1 VEQLA
6 SPYGNCFR
14 GLKHLPEIQ
23 RAAGAESLAWF
34 VQNDRVERKNMGPA
48 IALRLRQHLTLTPQV
63 QQALRLLQMS
73 ALEFAQEMEQALNE
87 NPFLEEKENA
97 PESAAETAA
106 VSDAPAEAGPALED
120 LSPAPEAPA
129 GGAERDQE
137 EWSGGPDVAPTLQ
150 EHLRSQL
157 MISQM
162 GNRDRA
168 LAHMIVDSLDDD
180 GYFKVSFGELAAM
193 VPEEHDVRAEDFAA
207 ALRLVQSLDPAG
219 VGARSLEECLCL
231 QLEALPAETPAR
243 AVALAICHGNLA
255 LLGNREW
262 ARLQHAVGCDEAAL
276 HRARKLIKSLDPR
289 PGHRFGAQEARYV
302 VPDVIVRKKGDKWG
316 AAINP
321 ASLPRVRLNRV
332 YAEAI
337 SGRGQSNQSLSRQLQ
352 EARWLLRSIE
362 QRFVTIQRVAEA
374 IVARQRGFFEYG
386 AVAMKPLTL
395 KLIAGELGLHES
407 TVCRVTNSK
416 YMSTPRGLF
425 EFKHFFSRKL
435 ATESGGAASATAVR
449 AVMKEMI
456 AAEDPRAPLSDAEL
470 ARLLAQQGLR
480 VARRTITKYRAL
492 MRLPSVDVRRLE
504 MRKGA

>member
-1 VEQLA
+1 
-6 SPYGNCFR
+6 
-14 GLKHLPEIQ
+14 
-23 RAAGAESLAWF
+23 
-34 VQNDRVERKNMGPA
+34 MGPA

-73 ALEFAQEMEQALNE
+73 ALEFAQEMEQALTS
-87 NPFLEEKENA
+87 NPFLEESGDAAAA
-97 PESAAETAA
+97 PRESASSVDDVVVPQETVSPG
-106 VSDAPAEAGPALED
+106 VSDRE
-120 LSPAPEAPA
+120 
-129 GGAERDQE
+129 QE
-137 EWSGGPDVAPTLQ
+137 EWAGASDAQPTLQ
-150 EHLRSQL
+150 EHLREQL

-162 GNRDRA
+162 GSRDRA

-180 GYFKVSFGELAAM
+180 GYFKAAFDELAAM
-193 VPEEHDVRAEDFAA
+193 VPAEHDVRPEDFEA

-219 VGARSLEECLCL
+219 VAARSLEECLEL
-231 QLEALPAETPAR
+231 QLAALDPATPGR
-243 AVALAICHGNLA
+243 ACALAIVRGRHLQ

-262 ARLQHAVGCDEAAL
+262 ARLQHAVNCDEATLHTARAL
-276 HRARKLIKSLDPR
+276 IRTLDPK
-289 PGHRFGAQEARYV
+289 PGHRFGAPEARYV
-302 VPDVIVRKKGDKWG
+302 VPDVLVRKLRDRWT

-321 ASLPRVRLNRV
+321 ASLPRVRLNRA

-337 SGRGQSNQSLSRQLQ
+337 QSRGTNQSLSRQLQ

-362 QRFVTIQRVAEA
+362 QRFATIQRVADA

-386 AVAMKPLTL
+386 EVAMKPLTL

-407 TVCRVTNSK
+407 TVCRVTNNK
-416 YMSTPRGLF
+416 YMATPRGLF
-425 EFKHFFSRKL
+425 EFKHFFSRRL

-449 AVMKEMI
+449 AVMKELI

-492 MRLPSVDVRRLE
+492 MRLPSVDVRRADL
-504 MRKGA
+504 RR

>member
-1 VEQLA
+1 
-6 SPYGNCFR
+6 
-14 GLKHLPEIQ
+14 
-23 RAAGAESLAWF
+23 
-34 VQNDRVERKNMGPA
+34 MGPA

-73 ALEFAQEMEQALNE
+73 ALEFAQEMEQALTS
-87 NPFLEEKENA
+87 NPFLEENA
-97 PESAAETAA
+97 DGATATPRESAGAVDDVVVPQEPVSAG
-106 VSDAPAEAGPALED
+106 VSDRE
-120 LSPAPEAPA
+120 
-129 GGAERDQE
+129 QE
-137 EWSGGPDVAPTLQ
+137 EWAGVSDSQPTLQ
-150 EHLRSQL
+150 EHLREQL

-162 GNRDRA
+162 GERDRA

-180 GYFKVSFGELAAM
+180 GYFKARFDELAAM
-193 VPEEHDVRAEDFAA
+193 IPAEHDVRPEDFEA

-219 VGARSLEECLCL
+219 VAARSLEECLEL
-231 QLEALPAETPAR
+231 QLLALDAATPGR
-243 AVALAICHGNLA
+243 ASALAIVRGRHLQ

-262 ARLQHAVGCDEAAL
+262 ARLQHAVACDEATLHTARAL
-276 HRARKLIKSLDPR
+276 IRTLDPK
-289 PGHRFGAQEARYV
+289 PGHRFGAPEARYV
-302 VPDVIVRKKGDKWG
+302 VPDVIVRKVRERWT

-321 ASLPRVRLNRV
+321 ASLPRVRLNRA

-337 SGRGQSNQSLSRQLQ
+337 QSRGGSNQSMSRQLQ

-362 QRFVTIQRVAEA
+362 QRFATIQRVADA

-386 AVAMKPLTL
+386 EVAMKPLTL

-407 TVCRVTNSK
+407 TVCRVTNNK
-416 YMSTPRGLF
+416 YMATPRGLF
-425 EFKHFFSRKL
+425 EFKHFFSRRL

-449 AVMKEMI
+449 AVMKELI

-492 MRLPSVDVRRLE
+492 MRLPSVDIRRAD
-504 MRKGA
+504 MRR